1 MGNTTVNLIGSD
13 ITTFICERCKIA
25 TAVDLKAQDIE
36 VETVTAAVESESVT
50 ENNLED
56 ETATFKEVLRYNS

>member
-1 MGNTTVNLIGSD
+1 MNTTVNLIGSD

-36 VETVTAAVESESVT
+36 VETVT